1 MSLISPNH
9 GYPLERIEGDTGSMS
24 WWVSRFDSIGDRVGD
39 LRTRMQAVRELPGKG
54 RSITASREDAL
65 ETATALTADIVE
77 AEHLSTVLARYSDAF
92 TAHAVPANR
101 MVDEIED
108 AHARARSADAAFQHA
123 GQNALWTSYSGTPE
137 DIAAADRVAGDA
149 AADKAAAES
158 ALDDLW
164 ATWESHYSQWDA
176 AYDAAMSALAGG
188 TGVTLT
194 RDARDLLDQLLAAD
208 DPAAVLALWRAHP
221 ELQAELAEKHPEIIG
236 NLDGIPF
243 DVRAEVNEARLAELV
258 KRTDL
263 PEPLATEVKTLHI
276 EVTERQGRLI
286 AFDLDGAEQTTAA
299 LWYGPFAATTVSTLV
314 PGMMSQVSEM
324 ADWGYS
330 ARNLNA
336 AVGTGSATIAWF
348 GYDSPNFAEEP
359 AMNRAQNGAPALRSL
374 LQGIGALLPDSEID
388 VIAHSY
394 GSTTAALAIGSAP
407 DGLGV
412 DKFITVGSAGLPDDE
427 DVRANLQS
435 PDAPRIYATMSE
447 RDFWAPV
454 GQGTGFGHGTS
465 PTSLD
470 GVTEFD
476 SNGGVDADG
485 RPLLPTPGH
494 SAHGGANFPWES
506 SPGGY
511 LQQGSESFYNVS
523 QIIKTGEP
531 GTEPGG
537 EGTDIPFWV
546 KVLEIQAQTG
556 SYGYIY

>member
-1 MSLISPNH
+1 MSLISPNR

-24 WWVSRFDSIGDRVGD
+24 WWVSRFDNIGDRVGD
-39 LRTRMQAVRELPGKG
+39 LRARMHEVRGLPGKG
-54 RSITASREDAL
+54 QSITASRDDAL
-65 ETATALTADIVE
+65 ETSTALTADIVE

-92 TAHAVPANR
+92 TAHAEPANR

-137 DIAAADRVAGDA
+137 EIAAADQVAGDA
-149 AADKAAAES
+149 AADKAAAQS

-188 TGVTLT
+188 TGVALT
-194 RDARDLLDQLLAAD
+194 HDARDLLDQLLAAD

-221 ELQAELAEKHPEIIG
+221 ELRDELAQKHPEIIG

-243 DVRAEVNEARLAELV
+243 DVRAEVNEARV
-258 KRTDL
+258 RDL
-263 PEPLATEVKTLHI
+263 RSRKDLDATLATELDVLWNEMQKHG
-276 EVTERQGRLI
+276 GRLI
-286 AFDLDGAEQTTAA
+286 SFDPHGAEQTTAA
-299 LWYGPFAATTVSTLV
+299 LWYGPFDATTVSTLV

-324 ADWGYS
+324 AEWGVS
-330 ARNLNA
+330 ARDLNQF
-336 AVGTGSATIAWF
+336 VGSGSATIAWF

-359 AMNRAQNGAPALRSL
+359 AMSRAQNGAPALRSL
-374 LQGIGALLPDSEID
+374 LQGLDAILPDSEID
-388 VIAHSY
+388 VVAHSY
-394 GSTTAALAIGSAP
+394 GSTTAALAIGSAS

-435 PDAPRIYATMSE
+435 ADAPRIYATMSE

-485 RPLLPTPGH
+485 GTLLPTPGH

-511 LQQGSESFYNVS
+511 LQKGSESFYNVS
-523 QIIKTGEP
+523 SIIATGEP

-537 EGTDIPFWV
+537 EGTDIPFWT

-556 SYGYIY
+556 SYGYYY